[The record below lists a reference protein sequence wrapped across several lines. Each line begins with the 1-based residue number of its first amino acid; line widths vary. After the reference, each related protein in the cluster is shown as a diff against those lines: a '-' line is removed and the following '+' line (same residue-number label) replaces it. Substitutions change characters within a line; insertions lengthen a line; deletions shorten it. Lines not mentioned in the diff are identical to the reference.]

1 MSEWPGKGRREAH
14 PYEPTYALRGPL
26 SAWVQ
31 AEAQRAHEAYGRY
44 RVLDVGCGV
53 KPYFPY
59 FEPYVSEYVGVD
71 VGNPAADLEGS
82 IEAIPV
88 DDAGFDVVL
97 TTQVL
102 EHCLDPAQA
111 VRELH
116 RVTRPGGRVLASTHG
131 VYVYHPAPTDLWRW
145 THAGLE
151 RLFVTNAE
159 WASVS
164 VSPASGTTA
173 TLGMLISIYVDLV
186 FKNLRVRAAGRPFVS
201 AINRLAK
208 AIDARSSTLRG
219 TGPGSLVANYHVVAV
234 K

>member
-14 PYEPTYALRGPL
+14 PHEPTYALRGPL

-31 AEAQRAHEAYGRY
+31 AEARRAHEAYGRY

-71 VGNPAADLEGS
+71 VGNPAADLEGP
-82 IEAIPV
+82 IEAIP
-88 DDAGFDVVL
+88 AGDSSFDVVL

-116 RVTRPGGRVLASTHG
+116 RVTKPGGRVLASTHG

-151 RLFVTNAE
+151 RLFATNAE

-186 FKNLRVRAAGRPFVS
+186 FKNLRVRAAGRPLVS

-208 AIDARSSTLRG
+208 AVDARSATLRG
-219 TGPGSLVANYHVVAV
+219 TGPGSLIANYHVVAV